1 MYNAIPP
8 PLTSSHHGG
17 RDQRSPPPPPLSRH
31 SSSRG
36 IGGDRDRG
44 HDSCRMGLGENGGVG
59 GRGDGGRGP
68 RIFSEEN
75 LCPELL
81 QAVEGVKYI
90 ADVTRKEEESNKVN
104 YRQLS
109 AVIKMKKYT
118 QDQNQLF

>member
-1 MYNAIPP
+1 
-8 PLTSSHHGG
+8 
-17 RDQRSPPPPPLSRH
+17 
-31 SSSRG
+31 
-36 IGGDRDRG
+36 
-44 HDSCRMGLGENGGVG
+44 MGLGENGGVG

-109 AVIKMKKYT
+109 TVIKMKKYIKT
-118 QDQNQLF
+118 SYFRPKGPKALAYKFCDFYL